1 LIVLFERKHFPFLTR
16 CQRVWQL
23 RDGALTPLC

>member
-1 LIVLFERKHFPFLTR
+1 HFPFLTR

>member
-1 LIVLFERKHFPFLTR
+1 FPFLTR

>member
-1 LIVLFERKHFPFLTR
+1 PFLTR